1 MNTELLGL
9 YQQIIIDHSRHP
21 RNFGRL
27 AGAQQAE
34 GDNPLCGD
42 RVTVYVRLSGDVVAA
57 AAFEGAGCAICI
69 ASASLMT
76 EAVRSRTI
84 AEVEALGERVRA
96 LVTAE
101 PESRVDDGDPLSPLA
116 GVRRF
121 PVRVKCALLPWQ
133 ALRAAVHTD
142 HGVVSTE

>member
-1 MNTELLGL
+1 MNPGLLEL

-27 AGAQQAE
+27 AGAQQAD

-42 RVTVYVRLSGDVVAA
+42 RVTVYVHLSGGAVVAS
-57 AAFEGAGCAICI
+57 AFEGAGCAICI

-76 EAVRSRTI
+76 ESVRSRTI
-84 AEVEALGERVRA
+84 AEVEALGERVRE
-96 LVTAE
+96 LVTAK
-101 PESRVDDGDPLSPLA
+101 PESPLDDRDPLSPLA

-121 PVRVKCALLPWQ
+121 PIRAKCALLPWQ
-133 ALRAAVHTD
+133 ALRAAVHED
-142 HGVVSTE
+142 HGVASTE

>member
-1 MNTELLGL
+1 MTADVLGL

-42 RVTVYVRLSGDVVAA
+42 RVTVSVRLSGDVVAA

-76 EAVRSRTI
+76 EAVRSKTI
-84 AEVEALGERVRA
+84 GEVDALGELVRT
-96 LVTAE
+96 LVSAA
-101 PESRVDDGDPLSPLA
+101 PDSPLDDRDPLSALA

-121 PVRVKCALLPWQ
+121 PVRAKCALLPWQ
-133 ALRAAVHTD
+133 TLRAAVHRD
-142 HGVVSTE
+142 HGVAATE

>member
-9 YQQIIIDHSRHP
+9 YQQIIIDHSQHP

-27 AGAQQAE
+27 AGAQQAD

-76 EAVRSRTI
+76 ESVRSRTI

-101 PESRVDDGDPLSPLA
+101 PESPLDDRDPLSSLA

-121 PVRVKCALLPWQ
+121 PVRVKCALLPWH

>member
-1 MNTELLGL
+1 MNTELLEL
-9 YQQIIIDHSRHP
+9 YQQIIVDHSRHP

-27 AGAQQAE
+27 AGAQRADGE
-34 GDNPLCGD
+34 NPLCGD

-76 EAVRSRTI
+76 ESVRSRTI
-84 AEVEALGERVRA
+84 AEVDALGERVRE

-101 PESRVDDGDPLSPLA
+101 PGSPLDDRDPLSPLA

-121 PVRVKCALLPWQ
+121 PVRTKCALLPWH
-133 ALRAAVHTD
+133 ALRAAVHD
-142 HGVVSTE
+142 GHGVASTE

>member
-1 MNTELLGL
+1 MSTELLEL
-9 YQQIIIDHSRHP
+9 YQQVIIDHSRHP

-27 AGAQQAE
+27 AGAQRADGE
-34 GDNPLCGD
+34 NPLCGD

-57 AAFEGAGCAICI
+57 AAFEGGGCAICI

-76 EAVRSRTI
+76 ESVQSRTI
-84 AEVEALGERVRA
+84 VAVEALGERVRE

-101 PESRVDDGDPLSPLA
+101 PDSPLDDRDPLSVLA

-121 PVRVKCALLPWQ
+121 PIRAKCALLPWR
-133 ALRAAVHTD
+133 ALRAAVHQE
-142 HGVVSTE
+142 HGVASTE